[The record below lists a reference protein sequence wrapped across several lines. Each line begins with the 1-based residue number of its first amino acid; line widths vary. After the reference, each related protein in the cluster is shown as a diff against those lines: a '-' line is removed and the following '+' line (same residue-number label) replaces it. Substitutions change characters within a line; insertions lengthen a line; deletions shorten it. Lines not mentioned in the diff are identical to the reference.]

1 MVSSFKDS
9 MTNYKFGLMEYS
21 IIIQRKRRIEFF
33 KKKLFY
39 LMKYS
44 IGMYKKWHME
54 FLENYEV
61 VKTVLF
67 LSTP

>member
-1 MVSSFKDS
+1 
-9 MTNYKFGLMEYS
+9 
-21 IIIQRKRRIEFF
+21 
-33 KKKLFY
+33 
-39 LMKYS
+39 MKYS